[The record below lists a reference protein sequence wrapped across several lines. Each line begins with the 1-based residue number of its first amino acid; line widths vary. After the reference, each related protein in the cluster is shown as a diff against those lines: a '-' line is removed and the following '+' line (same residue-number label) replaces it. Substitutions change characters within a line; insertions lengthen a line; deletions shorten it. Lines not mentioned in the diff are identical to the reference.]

1 MSTGFRKKKKNLIV
15 YRLGHCWCLNN
26 YFYINSFISFKVNL
40 EYNNA
45 DERTLQREIKKE
57 LYKSYTNI
65 VFIEKRGGKFV

>member
-1 MSTGFRKKKKNLIV
+1 MNI
-15 YRLGHCWCLNN
+15 

-65 VFIEKRGGKFV
+65 VFIEKRGGKTCLK